1 MGGIFERP
9 PPEQVQVADGT
20 RHTAAELFGEAQGLR
35 MSGQRLVRWN
45 PRHAARH
52 LRGSGDLLS
61 FFLNWRVWSTPRNNA
76 SVWGPMADRSTT
88 SCTPGQCWMLSMATL
103 CVVPHLLRSS
113 ASVTSRKRPIRTTMP
128 PRARA
133 ELPLYPVGPGAG

>member
-20 RHTAAELFGEAQGLR
+20 RHTAAELFGEAQALR

-52 LRGSGDLLS
+52 LRGSGDLVSCL
-61 FFLNWRVWSTPRNNA
+61 LNCRVWSVPRNNA
-76 SVWGPMADRSTT
+76 RVGGQMAGRSST
-88 SCTPGQCWMLSMATL
+88 SCTPRQHGMVGMAAL
-103 CVVPHLLRSS
+103 CDV
-113 ASVTSRKRPIRTTMP
+113 
-128 PRARA
+128 
-133 ELPLYPVGPGAG
+133 

>member
-1 MGGIFERP
+1 MGGIFECP
-9 PPEQVQVADGT
+9 PPEQVQLADGT
-20 RHTAAELFGEAQGLR
+20 RHTATELFGEAQGLW

-61 FFLNWRVWSTPRNNA
+61 FFLNWRVWSTPRKSA
-76 SVWGPMADRSTT
+76 SVSGPIADRSTT

-103 CVVPHLLRSS
+103 CVVPCAAKSS
-113 ASVTSRKRPIRTTMP
+113 SSVTNRKRPTGL
-128 PRARA
+128 PRA
-133 ELPLYPVGPGAG
+133 LGV